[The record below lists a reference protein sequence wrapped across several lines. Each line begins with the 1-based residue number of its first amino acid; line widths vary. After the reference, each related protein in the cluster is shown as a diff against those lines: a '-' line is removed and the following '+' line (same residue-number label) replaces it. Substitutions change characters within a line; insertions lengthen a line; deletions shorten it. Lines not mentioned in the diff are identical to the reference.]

1 MSANF
6 FLSFSTFYY
15 EITTEEVIC
24 NNKLYNNIF
33 HKSGVWNIQTEDM
46 FPSVIFNIDW
56 TIWVKWFDQKK
67 GLKTQKCTNF
77 SSGQICHQMHV
88 AKFLK
93 TEIILVT
100 DSIAWVRCNSGN
112 CWYFNVVFFFMILWW
127 YLGPL
132 KFWPC
137 RVNIEHSKYCQNA
150 KFSRFNVLPPPFP
163 TYSKVK
169 DSWIYGKD
177 IQMWNSQSGILA
189 EI

>member
-1 MSANF
+1 MYNF
-6 FLSFSTFYY
+6 CDLWCWCYVDGIFWTLLSKLRDLKPLRWENNAQCRPIFLKSFSTFYY

-33 HKSGVWNIQTEDM
+33 HKSGMWNISTEDM

-67 GLKTQKCTNF
+67 GLKTQKCTSF

-112 CWYFNVVFFFMILWW
+112 FWYFNVVVFLWSFGDTW
-127 YLGPL
+127 DL
-132 KFWPC
+132 
-137 RVNIEHSKYCQNA
+137 
-150 KFSRFNVLPPPFP
+150 
-163 TYSKVK
+163 
-169 DSWIYGKD
+169 
-177 IQMWNSQSGILA
+177 WNSGRA
-189 EI
+189 E